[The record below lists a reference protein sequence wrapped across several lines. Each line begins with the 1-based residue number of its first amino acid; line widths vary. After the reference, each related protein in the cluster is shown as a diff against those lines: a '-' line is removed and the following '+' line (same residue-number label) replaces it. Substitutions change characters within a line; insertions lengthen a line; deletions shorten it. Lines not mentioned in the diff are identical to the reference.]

1 MGLSTAYAISMRWP
15 DVRITLFE
23 KEPDVSAH
31 QSGRNSGVIHS
42 GIYYTPGSLKAEL
55 CREGRKRLVE
65 FCRSEGIQYDTCGK
79 VIVAVTKDEVS
90 GLERIYA
97 RGQANGVRCT
107 MLSAEQLQRIEPSAV
122 GLKAIHVPDAGI
134 VDFVG
139 VAKRLAAILGER
151 HHLVR
156 LNAEVTGLR
165 PEKEGAVVRW
175 GSESDSFD
183 LVVNCAGLHSDRI
196 ARMAGVDPGMQI
208 VPFRGVYYE
217 LRPEARRL
225 CNHLI
230 YPVPDPAYPFL
241 GVHFTRMIDG
251 RVEVGPNAVL
261 ATGREGYSLRSI
273 NLRDL
278 WEASKYSGF
287 RSMARAHWRKGI
299 TEIHR
304 TVSKYAYLKAIKVLV
319 PEVIADDLVPCRSG
333 IRAQGLREDGSMV
346 DDFVIIDQPGM
357 IHVCNAPSPAATA
370 CLSIGDHIASRVGN
384 RLFA

>member
-151 HHLVR
+151 HQNFL
-156 LNAEVTGLR
+156 
-165 PEKEGAVVRW
+165 
-175 GSESDSFD
+175 DS
-183 LVVNCAGLHSDRI
+183 LSS
-196 ARMAGVDPGMQI
+196 
-208 VPFRGVYYE
+208 FRNS
-217 LRPEARRL
+217 PKF
-225 CNHLI
+225 C
-230 YPVPDPAYPFL
+230 
-241 GVHFTRMIDG
+241 
-251 RVEVGPNAVL
+251 
-261 ATGREGYSLRSI
+261 
-273 NLRDL
+273 
-278 WEASKYSGF
+278 SKF
-287 RSMARAHWRKGI
+287 
-299 TEIHR
+299 
-304 TVSKYAYLKAIKVLV
+304 
-319 PEVIADDLVPCRSG
+319 
-333 IRAQGLREDGSMV
+333 
-346 DDFVIIDQPGM
+346 
-357 IHVCNAPSPAATA
+357 
-370 CLSIGDHIASRVGN
+370 
-384 RLFA
+384 